1 MKTCKNIINELS
13 ILLNGVYVI
22 TIYFL
27 VTVVHFIALL
37 D

>member
-1 MKTCKNIINELS
+1 MKTCKNNINELS

-27 VTVVHFIALL
+27 VTVVHFITLL